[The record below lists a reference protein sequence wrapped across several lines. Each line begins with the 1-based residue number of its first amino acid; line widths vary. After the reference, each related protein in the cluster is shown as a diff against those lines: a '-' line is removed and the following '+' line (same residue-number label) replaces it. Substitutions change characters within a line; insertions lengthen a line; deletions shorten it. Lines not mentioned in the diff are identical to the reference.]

1 MLTVA
6 LLFVLFDKKTMELF
20 INVNCFVIRA
30 TTHLMGVWIIIEVSY
45 LSMKERE
52 REEYGVVM
60 VLILFNFVFCDHR
73 EDTNGMRYIA
83 TTDQIVVRL
92 IIV

>member
-6 LLFVLFDKKTMELF
+6 LLFVLFDKKTIELF

-30 TTHLMGVWIIIEVSY
+30 TTHLMGVRIIIEVSY

-52 REEYGVVM
+52 RGIRCCDGVDTLQLC
-60 VLILFNFVFCDHR
+60 VL
-73 EDTNGMRYIA
+73 
-83 TTDQIVVRL
+83 
-92 IIV
+92 